1 MADEQR
7 SGRCSCP
14 VNGEKITAVSQSAC
28 VLIVTLVDTSSP
40 LLVVEHRSHPT
51 AVTARW
57 LRCGSGC
64 SIAARKTD

>member
-40 LLVVEHRSHPT
+40 LLAVEHRSTQPNCSDRSM
-51 AVTARW
+51 ASLW
-57 LRCGSGC
+57 LRMLDSC
-64 SIAARKTD
+64 